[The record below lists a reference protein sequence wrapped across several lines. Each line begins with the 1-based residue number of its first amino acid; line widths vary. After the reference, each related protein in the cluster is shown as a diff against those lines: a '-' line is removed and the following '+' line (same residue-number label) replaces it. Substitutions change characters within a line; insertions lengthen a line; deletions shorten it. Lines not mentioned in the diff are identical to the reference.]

1 MRYISVNEGTICGET
16 PTLAATLL
24 FQEVTEQPLEQS
36 AGTAARILNVFGA
49 EALTEATTPG
59 HGYMKRCRDNMRSVL
74 GEADTLKSAG
84 TSPGLMWKK
93 RRILNI
99 KRPTSKRMS
108 LYFYKWWNQSAF
120 YVFTMLF
127 RSYYIYVFCQFCCL
141 PDQIC
146 QLTLPY

>member
-1 MRYISVNEGTICGET
+1 MRNHQGFIIQQPLSPVWRHTSCNRTPSVNE
-16 PTLAATLL
+16 
-24 FQEVTEQPLEQS
+24 
-36 AGTAARILNVFGA
+36 GTAARILTVFGA

-84 TSPGLMWKK
+84 ISPGLMWKK

-108 LYFYKWWNQSAF
+108 LYFYK
-120 YVFTMLF
+120 
-127 RSYYIYVFCQFCCL
+127 
-141 PDQIC
+141 
-146 QLTLPY
+146 

>member
-24 FQEVTEQPLEQS
+24 FKEVTEQPLEQS
-36 AGTAARILNVFGA
+36 AGTAAQIRA

-84 TSPGLMWKK
+84 ISPGLMWKK
-93 RRILNI
+93 RRISNI
-99 KRPTSKRMS
+99 KRPTYEVDLTCINDIINLLSMYLPCS
-108 LYFYKWWNQSAF
+108 SAIVTF
-120 YVFTMLF
+120 VCFTNLAA
-127 RSYYIYVFCQFCCL
+127 CQ
-141 PDQIC
+141 
-146 QLTLPY
+146 TKYAN